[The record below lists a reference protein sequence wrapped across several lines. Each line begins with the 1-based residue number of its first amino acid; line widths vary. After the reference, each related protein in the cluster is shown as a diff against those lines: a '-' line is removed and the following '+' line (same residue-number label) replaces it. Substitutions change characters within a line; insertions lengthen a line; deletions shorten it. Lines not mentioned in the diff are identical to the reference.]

1 MKIEYKNRKL
11 ESWLIA
17 VNTLTCGVV
26 VASFVML
33 FGFARPV
40 LSPVLLHII
49 QLAALCVFIV
59 EKLVRMLNAVSKLEY
74 LRWSWFEIPLV
85 AALCGVLLS
94 AGQLF
99 ARADPSDVRLLA
111 VGVYLIVEVLVKVC
125 KGGIGLAASGK
136 SPARGL
142 IASFLVLIIT
152 GTGLLTLPK
161 SASLPRRIGFVDALF
176 TATSATCVTGLIVK
190 DTGGDFT
197 YMGQLIILGLIQL
210 GGLGIVVFGA
220 VIALLLGRALSLRE
234 SATMQDL
241 LSAQTLGRIGRII
254 AFIFITTVAIEAI
267 GAVVCFGMWDD
278 VPGRVGGTGEQ
289 WFFSIFHS
297 ISAFCNAGFCLFE
310 DSLVG
315 YDNNW
320 AVYGVICPLI
330 ILGGLGFGVLYN
342 VFGVTV
348 ERTKRLFKRLFTPA
362 KAFSMQA
369 PRRLQLQTKI
379 VLTVSGLL
387 IIVGAAGFL
396 FFESA
401 AGGPSDSA
409 GQGGKAGVLAAVFQS
424 VTARTAGFNTVDVGS
439 LSASARF
446 VLILLMF
453 IGGSPAST
461 AGGIKT
467 VTFAVVIMAAY
478 ATLRKRSEVEMFRRS
493 VHMVIV
499 GKALTVTILFIA
511 VLFGVTLALSVTERA
526 NGFTMSQ
533 IMFEAASALGTV
545 GLSTGITPALT
556 TAGKLFIIATM
567 LIGRLGPLTLLASLT
582 FDVKPAGYGYPEE
595 AIVVG

>member
-136 SPARGL
+136 SPARSL

-152 GTGLLTLPK
+152 GTGLLMLPK
-161 SASLPRRIGFVDALF
+161 SASSKNVGFVDALF

-241 LSAQTLGRIGRII
+241 LSTQTLGRIGRII
-254 AFIFITTVAIEAI
+254 AFIFVTTVVIEAI

-278 VPGRVGGTGEQ
+278 VPGRVNGTGEQ
-289 WFFSIFHS
+289 WFCSIFHS
-297 ISAFCNAGFCLFE
+297 ISAFCNAGFCLFN

-315 YDNNW
+315 YNNNW
-320 AVYGVICPLI
+320 AVYGVICPLV

-342 VFGVTV
+342 VVRVTV
-348 ERTKRLFKRLFTPA
+348 DRTKRLFKRLFTPA
-362 KAFSMQA
+362 KAFSMQV

-396 FFESA
+396 FFEHLA
-401 AGGPSDSA
+401 PSDSA
-409 GQGGKAGVLAAVFQS
+409 DQGGKAGVLAAVFQS

-533 IMFEAASALGTV
+533 TMFEAASALGTV

-582 FDVKPAGYGYPEE
+582 FDVKPAGYSYPEE